1 MDFLILAKTFEK
13 METTSKRLE
22 LTDLLAQLFSNTDAD
37 LIDKVVYLIQGKLR
51 PDFENIEIGIADKL
65 IIRILSTIS
74 GLSIP
79 KIQDAYAKY
88 GDLGLVASTL
98 LVDKSQTTLLSNDVT
113 VDLVYDTFLKI
124 ANLQGSGSQDLKMKY
139 ISSLL
144 HDSSNL
150 EARFIVK
157 ILLNTLRLGIA
168 ENTIMDALSIAQFG
182 SRDRRTDIEIAY
194 NVSSDLGRVAQHIAK
209 FKEKGF
215 KTFKIKLFS
224 PIRSML
230 ADRIKSEQDANA
242 KFPSG
247 FAAEFKIDGERAQI
261 HIKNDTVK
269 IFSRNLKN
277 ITSFYPDICDAV
289 RKAFFNEDVILEAEV
304 VAISQNGDFLPFQE
318 LMHRRRKYDIEEIVS
333 RYPVCVNF
341 FDILYHD
348 NSSCLDWQYQ
358 KRRKLLEEIIPQNDM
373 LRLVPMKVLNSSE
386 QINDFL
392 ETSLNSRC
400 EGLMLKSLDGH
411 YRAGS
416 RGNLWLK
423 LKREYQNELGDSV
436 DLIVIGA
443 FFGKGRRTGRYGT
456 FLLGTYNSDDSI
468 CSVCKVGTGFTDEN
482 LDQLHHML
490 SSHVTLQRDLR
501 IDCAMEPDVWF
512 DPWLVIEI
520 VASEI
525 TISPIHKAAF
535 GLIREDNGLALRFPK
550 FTGKIR
556 TEKNI
561 EDASSDEEIM
571 ALYKLQIRTK
581 N

>member
-13 METTSKRLE
+13 MESTSKRLE
-22 LTDLLAQLFSNTDAD
+22 LTDLLAQLFSNTDVD
-37 LIDKVVYLIQGKLR
+37 LMDKVIYLIQGKLR
-51 PDFENIEIGIADKL
+51 PDFENVEVGIADKL
-65 IIRILSTIS
+65 IIRILSNLS
-74 GLSIP
+74 GLSIQ

-88 GDLGLVASTL
+88 GDLGLVASTI
-98 LVDKSQTTLLSNDVT
+98 LVDKPQTTLLSNDIT
-113 VDLVYDTFLKI
+113 VDLVYDTFFKI

-139 ISSLL
+139 VSSLL
-144 HDSSNL
+144 HDSSNV
-150 EARFIVK
+150 EIRFIIK

-182 SRDRRTDIEIAY
+182 NKDRRVDIEIAY
-194 NVSSDLGRVAQHIAK
+194 NVSSDLGRVAQHITK

-230 ADRIKSEQDANA
+230 ADRIKSEQDASA

-269 IFSRNLKN
+269 IFSRNLKD

-289 RKAFFNEDVILEAEV
+289 KKAFFNEDVILEAEV

-318 LMHRRRKYDIEEIVS
+318 LMHRRRKYDIEEMVS
-333 RYPVCVNF
+333 KYPICVNF
-341 FDILYHD
+341 FDILYYK
-348 NSSCLDWQYQ
+348 NSGCLDWEY
-358 KRRKLLEEIIPQNDM
+358 KERRELLKEVIPQNDM

-400 EGLMLKSLDGH
+400 EGLMLKSLDGP

-423 LKREYQNELGDSV
+423 LKREYQNDLGDSV
-436 DLIVIGA
+436 DLIIIGA
-443 FFGKGRRTGRYGT
+443 FFGKGRRTGMYGT

-468 CSVCKVGTGFTDEN
+468 CSVCKVGTGFTDEK
-482 LDQLHHML
+482 LDQLYHEL
-490 SSHVTLQRDLR
+490 SSHVTLQRDPR

-535 GLIREDNGLALRFPK
+535 GLVREGNGLALRFPK

-581 N
+581 S